1 MNSKIFLKVIS
12 LVMAASIV
20 LTVGG
25 CKKNDT
31 VSDDTTAESK
41 TQEVVDGKGNAVQPS
56 IDKDGKA
63 IIKYTKV
70 NSEGK
75 KEDATTVVNVNS
87 SVVNKPTMGSS
98 LSDTVKTDGQKKNFV
113 DNLVKK
119 DDIDKDKAED
129 IINKA
134 DDWVEF

>member
-56 IDKDGKA
+56 IGKDGKA

-98 LSDTVKTDGQKKNFV
+98 LSDTVKTDGQKKN
-113 DNLVKK
+113 
-119 DDIDKDKAED
+119 
-129 IINKA
+129 
-134 DDWVEF
+134 